1 MQGAGFLGRE
11 DVAVGGEFDGGG
23 HVLGEGEFTEV
34 LLGVGES
41 GDGAGD
47 AGGEVANEG
56 ASGDDVAVGVEVHVA
71 RGCGGGLFAVV
82 EEVGFAVVVADEH
95 ESATA
100 NVSGRGIDDGQGEAY
115 GYGCVYGVATLFE
128 DGEAGVGGVVVD
140 GDDHG
145 VFGAG
150 GLVGCGERGGG
161 GLGLEGRGEE
171 CNDGGRYGDACSKAQ
186 GLAPWR
192 LDFVDAGDRIAWM
205 GIEWAGICGSGP
217 GDPWRV
223 RRARPRKNMN
233 GLEWRAVLESE
244 WLQEWAADM
253 GVAVSVWSRCG
264 NESEG
269 WLRREQRAKRDAAFG
284 QLVERQSRLMFRV
297 AYSVLRNA
305 HDAEDAVQE
314 AFLKLYRGDAWL
326 RIEEEKG
333 FVARTVWRVA
343 VDRMPRRDESDV
355 AELEL
360 AASGD
365 SPEMSALDGDER
377 GQLRRLM
384 DGLPEELRQ
393 VLLLSAVEEMTSR
406 EVGVAMGIPEGTV
419 RTRLMRARVELKK
432 RFEAEQGRRR

>member
-1 MQGAGFLGRE
+1 
-11 DVAVGGEFDGGG
+11 
-23 HVLGEGEFTEV
+23 
-34 LLGVGES
+34 
-41 GDGAGD
+41 
-47 AGGEVANEG
+47 
-56 ASGDDVAVGVEVHVA
+56 
-71 RGCGGGLFAVV
+71 
-82 EEVGFAVVVADEH
+82 
-95 ESATA
+95 
-100 NVSGRGIDDGQGEAY
+100 
-115 GYGCVYGVATLFE
+115 
-128 DGEAGVGGVVVD
+128 
-140 GDDHG
+140 
-145 VFGAG
+145 
-150 GLVGCGERGGG
+150 
-161 GLGLEGRGEE
+161 
-171 CNDGGRYGDACSKAQ
+171 
-186 GLAPWR
+186 
-192 LDFVDAGDRIAWM
+192 
-205 GIEWAGICGSGP
+205 
-217 GDPWRV
+217 
-223 RRARPRKNMN
+223 MN